1 MNATA
6 TANDNLGYQVSS
18 HGAGR
23 FSVQCLDGDRRI
35 DEPLI
40 RDTNGWRRRGGE
52 IQYGSIEELAADIFA
67 EFAGLP
73 SGRAEWHEIEKQFR
87 SRV

>member
-1 MNATA
+1 MTA
-6 TANDNLGYQVSS
+6 TAKLGYQVSS
-18 HGAGR
+18 HGAGS
-23 FSVQCLDGDRRI
+23 FSVQCFDGDRLA
-35 DEPLI
+35 DEPMI
-40 RDTNGWRRRGGE
+40 RDINGWRKCGGE
-52 IQYGSIEELAADIFA
+52 VQHGSIEELAADIFA